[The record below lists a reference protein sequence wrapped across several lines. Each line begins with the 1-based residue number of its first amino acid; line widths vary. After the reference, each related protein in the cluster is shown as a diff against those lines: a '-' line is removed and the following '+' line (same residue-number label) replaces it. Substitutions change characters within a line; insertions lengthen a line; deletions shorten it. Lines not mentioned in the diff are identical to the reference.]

1 MIAALFDRALYV
13 DPDPQSVREAEE
25 REERELLAQ
34 SGIVS
39 RARRDHRAFWSYVEG
54 RRLRVVGGQ
63 DVEGRG

>member
-25 REERELLAQ
+25 RTEREAW
-34 SGIVS
+34 SCVVS
-39 RARRDHRAFWSYVEG
+39 RARRDHREFWRYVDQRG